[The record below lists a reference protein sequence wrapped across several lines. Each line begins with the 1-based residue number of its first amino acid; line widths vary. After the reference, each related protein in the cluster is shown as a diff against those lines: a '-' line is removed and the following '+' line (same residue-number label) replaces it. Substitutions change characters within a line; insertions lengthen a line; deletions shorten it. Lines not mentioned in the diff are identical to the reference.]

1 MGGLLITF
9 GIIVVMSILGYLT
22 QMLKRASDR
31 RQQERDRERERERRA
46 RAAQENPNPNP
57 TNRNDLDRY
66 FQAVDAQRQKAIPTA
81 RPVARAAP
89 VPTVQPTRSK
99 RADGIPT
106 ASPVGK
112 RAKTAPP
119 TIPTDDLPVAT
130 VVTPR
135 GSVPTA
141 APLRPKPSIPAGTKS
156 TGPVT
161 PFARQLAVL
170 LKSPHAPG
178 LAIVLAEVFGPPKC
192 RQGAGAGVSDQGPGA
207 SSAGA
212 GDQGAVAGDKTQ
224 EREAGR

>member
-89 VPTVQPTRSK
+89 VPTVQPARQK
-99 RADGIPT
+99 REDIPT
-106 ASPVGK
+106 AAPAAK
-112 RAKTAPP
+112 RSRSKTALPP
-119 TIPTDDLPVAT
+119 IPTDDLPVAT

-135 GSVPTA
+135 GTVPTA

-156 TGPVT
+156 TGPTT
-161 PFARQLAVL
+161 PLARQLAVL
-170 LKSPHAPG
+170 LKNPHTPA
-178 LAIVLAEVFGPPKC
+178 LAVVLTEIFGPPKC
-192 RQGAGAGVSDQGPGA
+192 RQNGDEPRPPGSGV
-207 SSAGA
+207 
-212 GDQGAVAGDKTQ
+212 
-224 EREAGR
+224 